1 MSLREEVVEL
11 TRKLIRLKT
20 VNPPGDE
27 LEAAEFLASWMEK
40 NGFDEIE
47 IQRISKR
54 RGNVVGVIRGS
65 GEGPSLIFNGHLDVA
80 PPGDLRH
87 WKYDPFEGVIA
98 DGKIYGRG
106 AADMKSGLAALTVA
120 AKYVKQHGYKLK
132 GDLIVSA
139 VADEVHLS
147 TGAKVFAESK
157 WFKNSC
163 GIVIAEPTGLRL
175 VTAHRGALWLK
186 IETFGKT
193 AHTSMPHLGINAIYS
208 MTKIIETLSKYKFKY
223 SPVEILPPP
232 TLCVSV
238 IQGGYRINVVPDH
251 CEIQV
256 DIRTL
261 PTQSHEEIID
271 DIIKSINELKKEDPT
286 LEYKVSVIADRRPVY
301 TDPNAPLVQK
311 AIKVGKEV
319 LNTYLKPEGAPFFS
333 DGAEFIKHPGC
344 PPIILFAAADTRQSH
359 AINEYV
365 EIDALEKSVLF
376 YMALAKEM
384 LG

>member
-1 MSLREEVVEL
+1 
-11 TRKLIRLKT
+11 
-20 VNPPGDE
+20 
-27 LEAAEFLASWMEK
+27 
-40 NGFDEIE
+40 
-47 IQRISKR
+47 
-54 RGNVVGVIRGS
+54 
-65 GEGPSLIFNGHLDVA
+65 
-80 PPGDLRH
+80 
-87 WKYDPFEGVIA
+87 
-98 DGKIYGRG
+98 
-106 AADMKSGLAALTVA
+106 MKSGLAALTVA
-120 AKYVKQHGYKLK
+120 AKYVKKHGYRLK

-193 AHTSMPHLGINAIYS
+193 AHTSMPHLGVNAIYS
-208 MTKIIETLSKYKFKY
+208 MVKIVEKLRGYKFKY
-223 SPVEILPPP
+223 KPVELLPPP

-261 PTQSHEEIID
+261 PTQDHGEIIN
-271 DIIKSINELKKEDPT
+271 DIIKYIEELKKEDPT
-286 LEYKVSVIADRRPVY
+286 LEYKVSVIADRKPVY
-301 TDPNAPLVQK
+301 TDPNSPLVQK
-311 AIKVGKEV
+311 AIKVSKEV
-319 LNTYLKPEGAPFFS
+319 LNTDLKPEGAPFFS
-333 DGAEFIKHPGC
+333 DGSEFIKHPGC
-344 PPIILFAAADTRQSH
+344 PPIILFGAADTEQSH
-359 AINEYV
+359 AVNEHV

-376 YMALAKEM
+376 YIALAKEM
-384 LG
+384 LGGE